1 MAILPVLQL
10 PRYQGS
16 DPSILQCI
24 KVLNASLSRKQSLAV
39 LRLNCERER
48 GVASLENCLEKWK
61 TKTKIISKT
70 VIGGITN

>member
-16 DPSILQCI
+16 DPSVLQCI

-48 GVASLENCLEKWK
+48 CSKLRKLFREMEN
-61 TKTKIISKT
+61 
-70 VIGGITN
+70 